1 MDFLTISLPPDH
13 SVTLLVLYLG
23 GISMLPTP

>member
-1 MDFLTISLPPDH
+1 MDFSTLSLPDH
-13 SVTLLVLYLG
+13 SATLLLLYVG